1 MPDLVASLNAG
12 LRRLPTWPVY
22 VLGAVPAAWWL
33 WLGLQNRLGAD
44 PVRALEHEYG
54 LLALQLLIA
63 TLCVTPL
70 RELTGIT
77 LLRFRRALGLLAFG
91 YVCAHFLV
99 WLLLDRQLDWLR
111 IAADLVKRP
120 YIVLGF
126 TAFLLLLPLALTS
139 WDGAIRRLGGAAWRR
154 LHRLIYPAAALGAAH
169 FVWLVKAWP
178 PEPLAYAAAVSL
190 LLLYRAFP
198 RQTRTRWRFA

>member
-1 MPDLVASLNAG
+1 MADFVASLNAR

-22 VLGAVPAAWWL
+22 LAGVVPAAWWL
-33 WLGLQNRLGAD
+33 WLGMENRLGAD

-63 TLCVTPL
+63 TLGVTPL

-77 LLRFRRALGLLAFG
+77 LLRFRRALGLLAFF
-91 YVCAHFLV
+91 YVCVHFLV
-99 WLLLDRQLDWLR
+99 WLLLDLQMDWPR
-111 IAADLVKRP
+111 IGADLIKRP

-126 TAFLLLLPLALTS
+126 SAFLLLLPLALTS
-139 WDGAIRRLGGAAWRR
+139 WDGAIRRLGGAVWRR
-154 LHRLIYPAAALGAAH
+154 LHRLAYPAAALGAVH

-178 PEPLAYAAAVSL
+178 PEPLAYAAGVAV

-198 RQTRTRWRFA
+198 RQQRVRWRFA